1 MRTQRILSG
10 ESMTDGE
17 AITLANALA
26 LYAVDSLKEGLTLA
40 EVEQLTV
47 LELLNDIVDSLP
59 REMESQ
65 IDDIV
70 FEMIGGVD

>member
-26 LYAVDSLKEGLTLA
+26 LYAVDSLKQQLTLA

-47 LELLNDIVDSLP
+47 REVLDDIVGSLA
-59 REMESQ
+59 RSDEEK